1 MKPLAETKLLLSVCC
16 FLISSSIMAQVKIG
30 GTGKDNP
37 HPSSV
42 LELQSQ
48 DKGFLMPRMNQQQ
61 MLGIKNPADA
71 LVIYNTD
78 EKAIFI
84 YSVEKKQWMPLLQ
97 QTINRLGGDSC
108 EWEFD
113 TTTSRVFLVRGYPKN
128 DSVFYNIDSRKFVFS
143 DRTEYS
149 NSLGQD
155 FPVTNFPGKYYF
167 KATASRFTD
176 TANLN
181 PTTLNVFFEVDS
193 SGLNT
198 FFNGAQIVAVNN
210 PKNND
215 ALDFISALQT
225 NVIHAGQNTAS
236 NVSGFT
242 NSASVN
248 GNGQA
253 DVLTGISNSV
263 RIGNVS
269 TNNVGQITG
278 INNNISRI
286 STATGRVTGDVYGYR
301 SFISNYTGKIDG
313 KAYGI
318 YLGPVTGAIPKNNY
332 AVYTNTGHNRF
343 GDSTLITDNGS
354 VSPRAIL
361 DVNSTSAMITPAGTA
376 AQRPASPVT
385 AMLRYNST
393 GSNME
398 FYDGLAWKAF
408 SSDSAEWKYD
418 TGTNRVNLV
427 RGLPQA
433 DSFYYNITKRKFVF
447 ADSRTF
453 GTPAAIDDQFPGKY
467 FFKATASKLYNDS
480 VSLSFPSLTM
490 ANFLYEIDDDPF
502 AIANPNLAFYNGIRV
517 STQLLPTATQ
527 KPSTIRTLNLQV
539 NHTGADS
546 LNAITSVVSNAFV
559 DGRGYTGLFSGIQ
572 NNMLITDSARNNI
585 GTVIGYRN
593 TISMASGAG
602 GRVNGSVYGYQ
613 GSLVG
618 FADSTGSS
626 FINGNAYGVFLNNI
640 NVASPKKNY
649 AFYSNK
655 GHNRYGDSTLI
666 TDGFFTSPR
675 AVLDVNSTSAMITP
689 AGTTAQRPSAPV
701 TAMLRHNNDG
711 ANMEYY
717 NGTVW
722 LALSADTAEWKYD
735 AGTSRVNL
743 VRGLPATDTI
753 FYNNTT
759 KKFVFSDRYT
769 NTNSLGS
776 DFPVDAFNG
785 KYTFKST
792 ASKRTDSTLADG
804 ANVNMVYE
812 VDNASNGTLYNN
824 LTTTTVM
831 NPKAFQKA
839 DQLSG
844 IANTIIHAGND
855 SVQAVIGILNTA
867 RNSGNGKSGSITG
880 IQNVV
885 RIQNGNGN
893 NTGDMIGVRT
903 VISRTGAT
911 AGRVTGNIYG
921 WFGSF
926 SGLANNVD
934 GSIYGIYLSNV
945 TGAAARKNFAFYSN
959 KGLNRLGDSVLIT
972 DGASITPR
980 AVLDVN
986 STSAMVVPTGTSAQ
1000 RPTTPVTG
1008 MVRYNTDN
1016 GGTLESYNGSGW
1028 KGILSGSVNINPPNI
1043 AINSGTT
1050 MSVAFTGATVGSVV
1064 SISPSSAPP
1073 NGVIIAWAR
1082 VSAADTIEVRFENN
1096 SGAAVNPPL
1105 ISYNVRII
1113 Q

>member
-1 MKPLAETKLLLSVCC
+1 MRPLTETRLLLLLLC
-16 FLISSSIMAQVKIG
+16 FCFNATVMAQVKIG
-30 GTGKDNP
+30 GNNKENP
-37 HPSSV
+37 HSSSI

-61 MLGIKNPADA
+61 MLAIQNPADA
-71 LVIYNTD
+71 LVVYNTD
-78 EKAIFI
+78 AKTIYIF
-84 YSVEKKQWMPLLQ
+84 SALQKQWMPLLQ

-113 TTTSRVFLVRGYPKN
+113 TAASRVFLVRGYPKN
-128 DSVFYNIDSRKFVFS
+128 DSMFYNIDSKKFVFS
-143 DRTEYS
+143 DRTEYT
-149 NSLGQD
+149 NSLGQE
-155 FPVTNFPGKYYF
+155 FPVTLFSGKYYF

-181 PTTLNVFFEVDS
+181 PSMMNVFFEVDS

-198 FFNGAQIVAVNN
+198 FFNGAQVVAVNN

-215 ALDFISALQT
+215 TLDQITALQS
-225 NVIHAGQNTAS
+225 NVIHAGQNTAG
-236 NVSGFT
+236 NVLGFI

-248 GNGQA
+248 GNGRA
-253 DVLTGISNSV
+253 DQLMGISNST
-263 RIGNVS
+263 RISNVS
-269 TNNVGQITG
+269 TNDVGQIIG
-278 INNNISRI
+278 INNIISRV

-301 SFISNYTGKIDG
+301 SFISNYAGKIDG

-318 YLGPVTGAIPKNNY
+318 YLGSVIGALPKNNY
-332 AVYTNTGHNRF
+332 AVYTNAGHTRF
-343 GDSTLITDNGS
+343 GDSTLITDNFAI
-354 VSPRAIL
+354 SPRAIL
-361 DVNSTSAMITPAGTA
+361 DVNSTSAMITPAGNI
-376 AQRPASPVT
+376 AQRPVTPVA
-385 AMLRYNST
+385 AMLRYNT
-393 GSNME
+393 AGSNME
-398 FYDGLAWKAF
+398 FYDGSAWKAF

-418 TGTNRVNLV
+418 VGTNRVNLV

-467 FFKATASKLYNDS
+467 FFKATASKLFNDS

-490 ANFLYEIDDDPF
+490 ANFLYEVDNDPF
-502 AIANPNLAFYNGIRV
+502 AVANPGLAFYNGIRV

-539 NHTGADS
+539 NHTGGDS
-546 LNAITSVVSNAFV
+546 LGSITSVVSNAFV

-572 NNMLITDSARNNI
+572 NNMVITDSARNNI
-585 GTVIGYRN
+585 GTVMGYRN
-593 TISMASGAG
+593 TISMASEAG
-602 GRVNGSVYGYQ
+602 GRVNGNVYGYF

-618 FADSTGSS
+618 FTDSIGSS
-626 FINGNAYGVFLNNI
+626 FVNGNAYGIFLNSVNI
-640 NVASPKKNY
+640 AAPKKNY

-655 GHNRYGDSTLI
+655 GHNRFADSTLI

-689 AGTTAQRPSAPV
+689 AGTAAQRPAAPV
-701 TAMLRHNNDG
+701 TAMLRHNNDNS
-711 ANMEYY
+711 NMEYY

-722 LALSADTAEWKYD
+722 KALSADTAEWKFD
-735 AGTSRVNL
+735 ASTNRVNL
-743 VRGLPATDTI
+743 VRGLPVTDTI
-753 FYNNTT
+753 FYNPLT

-769 NTNSLGS
+769 NTNSLGT

-804 ANVNMVYE
+804 SSVTVVYE
-812 VDNASNGTLYNN
+812 ADNATTGTVYNS

-831 NPKAFQKA
+831 NPKAFQKG

-844 IANTIIHAGND
+844 IANTAIHAGND
-855 SVQAVIGILNTA
+855 SVQVVIGILNTA

-880 IQNVV
+880 IQNAV
-885 RIQNGNGN
+885 RIQNGSGN

-903 VISRTGAT
+903 IMARTGAS
-911 AGRVTGNIYG
+911 AGRVTGNVYG

-926 SGLANNVD
+926 SGFTNNVD
-934 GSIYGIYLSNV
+934 GNIYGIFLNNV
-945 TGAAARKNFAFYSN
+945 SGAAARKNFAFYSN

-972 DGASITPR
+972 DGASVTPR

-986 STSAMVVPTGTSAQ
+986 ATSAMIVPTGTSAQ
-1000 RPTTPVTG
+1000 RPAAPVTG

-1016 GGTLESYNGSGW
+1016 GGRLESYNGSGW
-1028 KGILSGSVNINPPNI
+1028 AGIISGSVNIDPPNM

-1050 MSVAFTGATVGSVV
+1050 MSVAFTGATTGNVV
-1064 SISPSSAPP
+1064 AVSPSAAPP
-1073 NGVIIAWAR
+1073 AGIIIAWAR
-1082 VSAADTIEVRFENN
+1082 VSAANTIEVRFENN
-1096 SGAAVNPPL
+1096 SGAAVNPPS
-1105 ISYNVRII
+1105 ISYSIRVI